1 MSNSTSD
8 ADENEDNVALAIDNF
23 AVSPNPML
31 EGDIELQVMDNVI
44 IPSAAHPG
52 LPNSESQSFLDT

>member
-31 EGDIELQVMDNVI
+31 EGDIELQVV
-44 IPSAAHPG
+44 
-52 LPNSESQSFLDT
+52 ES

>member
-8 ADENEDNVALAIDNF
+8 ADENEDNVALAIDNS

-31 EGDIELQVMDNVI
+31 EGDIELQVV
-44 IPSAAHPG
+44 
-52 LPNSESQSFLDT
+52 ES